1 MRWAGSGRSASR
13 RSRGDGQV
21 CPALGGGEV
30 VNLIHDN
37 RGNAGEGVAGGAG
50 EHEVEGLGGGDE
62 DVGRVADELAALAG
76 GVSPLRTPTVMR
88 VLRHASGVRGAQ
100 ARDAGQWCPQVAF
113 DVGSGGP

>member
-1 MRWAGSGRSASR
+1 M
-13 RSRGDGQV
+13 

-50 EHEVEGLGGGDE
+50 EHEVEGLRGGDE
-62 DVGRVADELAALAG
+62 DVGRIADEPAALAG
-76 GVSPLRTPTVMR
+76 GGVAAAHAHGDEGF
-88 VLRHASGVRGAQ
+88 LRHASGVRGAQ

-113 DVGSGGP
+113 DVGSESLEG